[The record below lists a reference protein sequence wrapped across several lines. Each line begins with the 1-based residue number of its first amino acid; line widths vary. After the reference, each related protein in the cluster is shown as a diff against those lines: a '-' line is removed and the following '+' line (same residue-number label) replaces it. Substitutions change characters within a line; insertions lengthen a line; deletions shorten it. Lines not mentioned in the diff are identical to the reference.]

1 MAQDRLGG
9 DEVPL
14 THEFLSLMLG
24 IHREGVTVALNVL
37 KRNGFIRL
45 MRGCIQIADRRG
57 LIRAANGSYGIPEP
71 RPDEIAWTARA
82 HLGLVQRRQESAN
95 HANP

>member
-14 THEFLSLMLG
+14 THEFLSLMLD

-57 LIRAANGSYGIPEP
+57 LIREANGSYGIPE
-71 RPDEIAWTARA
+71 AAARRNS
-82 HLGLVQRRQESAN
+82 LNR
-95 HANP
+95 

>member
-45 MRGCIQIADRRG
+45 MRGCIQQG
-57 LIRAANGSYGIPEP
+57 RA
-71 RPDEIAWTARA
+71 
-82 HLGLVQRRQESAN
+82 Q
-95 HANP
+95 

>member
-14 THEFLSLMLG
+14 THEFLSLMLD

-57 LIRAANGSYGIPEP
+57 LIRQLMVAMVFPSRGQ
-71 RPDEIAWTARA
+71 TK
-82 HLGLVQRRQESAN
+82 
-95 HANP
+95 